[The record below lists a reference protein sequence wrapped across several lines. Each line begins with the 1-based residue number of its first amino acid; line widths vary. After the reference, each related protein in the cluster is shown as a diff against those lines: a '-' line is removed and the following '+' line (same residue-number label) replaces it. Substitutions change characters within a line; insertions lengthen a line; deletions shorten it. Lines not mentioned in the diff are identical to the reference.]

1 VAAWILFSVLSS
13 ANFATHFSTVGLLLS
28 SLAAGY
34 GLNETAG
41 EQLGTT
47 VLLWPGTVEENGST
61 LAGHPFQAYHSI
73 LDLDYSV
80 IFAYRC
86 QNHLH
91 TLKQR
96 LSVI

>member
-13 ANFATHFSTVGLLLS
+13 AFFATHLSTAGLLLS

-47 VLLWPGTVEENGST
+47 VLLWLETVGDNGST
-61 LAGHPFQAYHSI
+61 LAANSWGQLFYYLNPES
-73 LDLDYSV
+73 
-80 IFAYRC
+80 
-86 QNHLH
+86 
-91 TLKQR
+91 
-96 LSVI
+96 